1 MVNAFVPN
9 LAQRRGLCIT
19 NRLPVFLVFMFGQ
32 LTNPANS
39 SLVEICLNFILELSN
54 CHMI

>member
-1 MVNAFVPN
+1 MANAFVPN

-39 SLVEICLNFILELSN
+39 SLVEISLNFILELSN
-54 CHMI
+54 CLMI